1 MAQRALRRNDTQR
14 EESTS
19 CTLDLICTCIWVQK
33 KNMTMRQIEW
43 ITTRELAARLGLSR
57 ATLANWRSADLRAG
71 RLGAAPGR
79 PVYRRFGRA
88 VRYAVSAATGEPI
101 LAEAPQQGVRG

>member
-1 MAQRALRRNDTQR
+1 MRKMGMAIQEIAWI
-14 EESTS
+14 SA
-19 CTLDLICTCIWVQK
+19 
-33 KNMTMRQIEW
+33 RQ
-43 ITTRELAARLGLSR
+43 LAARLGLSR

-88 VRYAVSAATGEPI
+88 VRYAVSAVTGEPI
-101 LAEAPQQGVRG
+101 IAEAPQQEVRG